1 MKERVA
7 RWWAELPPAAGS
19 AVMATGILSVG
30 FHLTGRETVSRVLF
44 GLACVV
50 WVLLAGDFAHRLL
63 RSRPRWV
70 AEADTPPALTAVA
83 ATTVLGVRVALL
95 GWTTTAAV
103 LLALSAVLWAPLL
116 GAVLRHVGRRMP
128 GGVFL
133 ICVAT
138 QGLVVLAATLA
149 VPPADRDWLART
161 GLVFFVLGLLLY
173 AAALFRFDF
182 RQVTEGAGDQ
192 WVAGGALA
200 ISALAGSKLLATGVW
215 AGTGAHTALR
225 TVTLIL
231 LAGDLAWYVAL
242 LAAELLRRRPGYD
255 LRRWATVFPMGMT
268 SVACLSTSAAT
279 AIGWLDGLGQ
289 VLLWI
294 VTAAWLV
301 TLALMVRTL
310 PARTRDPFVSPGS
323 DFR

>member
-7 RWWAELPPAAGS
+7 RWWAELPPAAGA

-30 FHLTGRETVSRVLF
+30 FHLTGLETVSRVLLC
-44 GLACVV
+44 LAGVV
-50 WVLLAGDFAHRLL
+50 WVVLAGDFANRLL

-95 GWTTTAAV
+95 GWTTAAAA

-116 GAVLRHVGRRMP
+116 TAVLRHVGRRMP

-138 QGLVVLAATLA
+138 QGLVVLGAALA
-149 VPPADRDWLART
+149 VPAEEWLART
-161 GLVFFVLGLLLY
+161 ALVFFVLGLLLY

-182 RQVTEGAGDQ
+182 RQVIEGAGDQ

-215 AGTGAHTALR
+215 AGTGAHTVLR

-231 LAGDLAWYVAL
+231 LAADLAWYVIL
-242 LAAELLRRRPGYD
+242 LGAELLSRRPGYD
-255 LRRWATVFPMGMT
+255 VRRWATVFPMGMT
-268 SVACLSTSAAT
+268 AVACLSTSTAT
-279 AIGWLDGLGQ
+279 DIRWLDGLGQ

-294 VTAAWLV
+294 ATAAWLV
-301 TLALMVRTL
+301 TLVMMVRAL
-310 PARTRDPFVSPGS
+310 PGRAVAPSGRYGP
-323 DFR
+323 

>member
-1 MKERVA
+1 MKSRVA
-7 RWWAELPPAAGS
+7 RRWAELPPAAGS

-30 FHLTGRETVSRVLF
+30 FHLTGRETVSRVLLCLAVLVWLL
-44 GLACVV
+44 LAC
-50 WVLLAGDFAHRLL
+50 DFASRLL

-83 ATTVLGVRVALL
+83 ATTVLGVRVAVL
-95 GWTTTAAV
+95 GWTTAAAV

-116 GAVLRHVGRRMP
+116 AAVLTHLRRRMP

-138 QGLVVLAATLA
+138 QGLVVLGATLA
-149 VPPADRDWLART
+149 VSAGDWLART
-161 GLVFFVLGLLLY
+161 AMVFFVLGLVLY

-182 RQVTEGAGDQ
+182 HQVAEGAGDQ

-231 LAGDLAWYVAL
+231 LAGDLAWYLVL
-242 LAAELLRRRPGYD
+242 LGAELLRRRPGYD
-255 LRRWATVFPMGMT
+255 VRRWATVFPMGMT
-268 SVACLSTSAAT
+268 AVACLSTSAAT
-279 AIGWLDGLGQ
+279 AVGWLDGLGQ

-294 VTAAWLV
+294 ATAAWLV
-301 TLALMVRTL
+301 TFVGTVR
-310 PARTRDPFVSPGS
+310 AVAGRTVVSPTQVP
-323 DFR
+323 